1 MPKVF
6 MLLASLLLLSCTSDG
21 SDIKTNS
28 LNSSWIKSAEQRFDF
43 DIDQAQNPKNIIFV
57 VRNNNTY
64 PYSNIRFIVK
74 VSNLKTKKAETDTV
88 EYTMAKPDGE
98 WLGKGFGEIKE
109 IHFPYRT
116 NYRFPQDGTYSIG
129 IIQAMR
135 NDTLKGIEDIGVKIE
150 NTKP

>member
-1 MPKVF
+1 MPKIF
-6 MLLASLLLLSCTSDG
+6 MLLAAFALWSCGPEG

-28 LNSSWIKSAEQRFDF
+28 LNSSWDKNAEQQFDF
-43 DIDQAQNPKNIIFV
+43 NIEQAQNPRNITFV
-57 VRNNNTY
+57 VRNNNSY

-116 NYRFPQDGTYSIG
+116 NYRFPQNGAYSIG
-129 IIQAMR
+129 IVQAMR

>member
-1 MPKVF
+1 MPKAV
-6 MLLASLLLLSCTSDG
+6 MLLASFALWSCGSEG

-28 LNSSWIKSAEQRFDF
+28 LNSSWLKNAEQQFDF
-43 DIDQAQNPKNIIFV
+43 NIAQAQNPKNITFV
-57 VRNNNTY
+57 VRNNNSY

-88 EYTMAKPDGE
+88 DYTMAKPDGE
-98 WLGKGFGEIKE
+98 WLGKGYGETKE

-116 NYRFPQDGTYSIG
+116 NYRFPNEGTYRIG
-129 IIQAMR
+129 ITQAMR
-135 NDTLKGIEDIGVKIE
+135 NDTLKGIEDIGVMID

>member
-1 MPKVF
+1 MPKVL
-6 MLLASLLLLSCTSDG
+6 MLLAAFALWSCGSDG

-28 LNSSWIKSAEQRFDF
+28 LNGSWDKNAEQLFEF
-43 DIDQAQNPKNIIFV
+43 TVAQAQEPKNITFV
-57 VRNNNTY
+57 VRNNNSY

-74 VSNLKTKKAETDTV
+74 ITSLKNKKAETDTV

-98 WLGKGFGEIKE
+98 WLGKGFGETKE

-116 NYRFPQDGTYSIG
+116 NYRFAQEGSYSIG
-129 IIQAMR
+129 VTQAMR
-135 NDTLKGIEDIGVKIE
+135 NDTLAGIEDIGVKIE